1 MARKATKKKPVWE
14 RGYNRSHVLWQGK
27 EKLAKVQLDAD
38 SELKYLWEAKGR
50 KGEASTLSAAK
61 AAGPGR
67 SAFSRA
73 GDHSS
78 SILRLAGG

>member
-61 AAGPGR
+61 AAAEYAVLLDER
-67 SAFSRA
+67 QLSLF
-73 GDHSS
+73 DTED
-78 SILRLAGG
+78 